1 MLGVAQDPQVLR
13 GHNHLMIRLLDYQQ
27 NELRSSQN
35 TPWTAQTQP
44 VVLKLIV
51 YRHTVVILG
60 GSDEPNT
67 KIMFSI
73 LKTNISNLRP
83 ELFQKAYQL
92 VSEKLH

>member
-1 MLGVAQDPQVLR
+1 
-13 GHNHLMIRLLDYQQ
+13 MIRLLDYQQ

-44 VVLKLIV
+44 VVLEITV